1 MEVLQEKAG
10 SLNVKRA
17 LLIKESQV
25 PQVEEF
31 SACVG
36 GCSRLGSLN
45 SFLPCAPPPCRP
57 VACVSTSRAPVGLYG
72 GLAAA

>member
-1 MEVLQEKAG
+1 MEVLQQKAG

-25 PQVEEF
+25 PQVEEV

-45 SFLPCAPPPCRP
+45 SFTQQ
-57 VACVSTSRAPVGLYG
+57 S
-72 GLAAA
+72 